1 MQQRVALVRAL
12 ALGAPLLAMDEPLAA
27 LDEITRSEMRGL
39 INQLV
44 EGRGVTTM
52 FVTHSIAEA
61 VALSDRVLV
70 TSHRPARIIADI
82 DDRPAPA
89 PLRRRRRRS
98 TLLRALHA
106 SPPLRCCTE
115 RTREPNPPSRAGR
128 RTGRCSSPRGKLL
141 VRAFDIRPFVL
152 ATPSRIVR
160 YLARFPDDYLR
171 AALITLKHAALG
183 YAVAV
188 FVALVIGA
196 AMAASGFVEQATQP
210 VLTLIAVTP
219 FAAYIASVKIGL
231 GLFSD
236 EPVVFIVAL
245 VSLPAFAFAT
255 ADGMRSADP
264 SSREL
269 LASVDASR
277 WEVLWQLRLPSALP
291 SLFTAAKYNIGLA
304 LIVAY
309 LAEGGNRRA
318 RRDRQQGRRR
328 QPGRPAVGRDL
339 VDGDSSAPSA

>member
-1 MQQRVALVRAL
+1 
-12 ALGAPLLAMDEPLAA
+12 
-27 LDEITRSEMRGL
+27 
-39 INQLV
+39 
-44 EGRGVTTM
+44 
-52 FVTHSIAEA
+52 
-61 VALSDRVLV
+61 LS
-70 TSHRPARIIADI
+70 
-82 DDRPAPA
+82 
-89 PLRRRRRRS
+89 
-98 TLLRALHA
+98 
-106 SPPLRCCTE
+106 
-115 RTREPNPPSRAGR
+115 RTRLVAPVVGLVLFFVAWE
-128 RTGRCSSPRGKLL
+128 LL
-141 VRAFDIRPFVL
+141 VRAFGIRPFVL
-152 ATPSRIVR
+152 ATPSRIVG

-236 EPVVFIVAL
+236 RPVVFIVAL

-277 WEVLWQLRLPSALP
+277 WEVLWHLRLPSALP
-291 SLFTAAKYNIGLA
+291 SLFTAAKYNTGLA

-309 LAEGGNRRA
+309 LAEGGTGGLGEIGSRA
-318 RRDRQQGRRR
+318 VAGNQGDRLWAAILSMAFLGTISLMLLNALQG
-328 QPGRPAVGRDL
+328 AVMGWHASQRSQR
-339 VDGDSSAPSA
+339 G